1 MHSTRRHL
9 TTFIATAATAAIAA
23 IVTVAVA
30 CGTQAGPAP
39 APAAAAGAV
48 TSDTLDPTGRYELV
62 AERGSER
69 LVLEASLH
77 RRADGSLAGIVSS
90 PTAPML
96 TVRTGSVR
104 GRTISMRVVADDGS
118 EARVELVVDGERVTG
133 RLTRDTGDFMRVTGR
148 RLR

>member
-23 IVTVAVA
+23 IVTVA
-30 CGTQAGPAP
+30 CGSQAGPAP

-48 TSDTLDPTGRYELV
+48 TSDTFDPTGRYELV